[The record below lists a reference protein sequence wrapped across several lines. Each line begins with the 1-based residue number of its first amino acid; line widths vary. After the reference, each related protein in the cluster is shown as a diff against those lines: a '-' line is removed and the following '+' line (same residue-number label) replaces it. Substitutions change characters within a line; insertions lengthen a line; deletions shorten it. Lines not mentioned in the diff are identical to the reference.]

1 MLATSILLTVH
12 VSDLQKNSFKNM
24 SLKINDV
31 TLRDGNHAVSHSINL
46 KLIEKYCKIMDTAGL
61 YSVEVGHGNG
71 LGASSLQVGLC
82 AEKDVDMLTVAR
94 TNLKNTKLC
103 VHSIPSFATI
113 NKNLNKAIDIGV
125 DIFRIGTH
133 CTEADV
139 TERHINYLKNKN
151 KEVYGAL
158 MMIHM
163 TDSDT
168 ILNECKKIESY
179 GADGVI
185 LMDSVG
191 HFINDEVATL
201 ILKLRE
207 GLGADFE
214 IGFHAHNNLGMAII
228 NSIDALKSGVGMLD
242 GSAFGLGA
250 GAGNAQL
257 EVLLAVLNKK
267 QYSYSI
273 KPVVECANLVR
284 AEFPN
289 DMPRIDDSSLFSG
302 LYGVFSGFKKHVQ
315 RIALQYGL
323 NEHDIWFE
331 LGKNG
336 VIAGQ
341 EDLIV
346 DIALRLKT

>member
-1 MLATSILLTVH
+1 
-12 VSDLQKNSFKNM
+12 M

-31 TLRDGNHAVSHSINL
+31 TLRDGNHAVSHSIDL
-46 KLIEKYCKIMDTAGL
+46 KLIEKYCKTIDSGGL

-94 TNLKNTKLC
+94 ANLKNTRLC
-103 VHSIPSFATI
+103 VHTIPSFATI
-113 NKNLNKAIDIGV
+113 NKNLNAAIDIGV
-125 DIFRIGTH
+125 DIFRVGTH

-139 TERHINYLKNKN
+139 TERHINYLKSKN

-163 TDSDT
+163 TDFDT
-168 ILNECKKIESY
+168 ILSECKKIESY
-179 GADGVI
+179 GADGVV

-191 HFINDEVATL
+191 YFTNEEVS
-201 ILKLRE
+201 ILVAKLKE
-207 GLGADFE
+207 GLSLE
-214 IGFHAHNNLGMAII
+214 IGFHAHNNLGMAIN
-228 NSIDALKSGVGMLD
+228 NSMDALKAGAGILD

-257 EVLLAVLNKK
+257 EVLLAVLNKNGYN
-267 QYSYSI
+267 YSL
-273 KPVVECANLVR
+273 KPVVECANLIR
-284 AEFPN
+284 ARFPN
-289 DMPRIDDSSLFSG
+289 DMPRIDESSLFSG

-315 RIALQYGL
+315 RIALQYDL
-323 NEHDIWFE
+323 NEHDVWFE
-331 LGKNG
+331 LGKNS

-346 DIALRLKT
+346 DIALKLKA

>member
-1 MLATSILLTVH
+1 MNI
-12 VSDLQKNSFKNM
+12 
-24 SLKINDV
+24 KINDV
-31 TLRDGNHAVSHSINL
+31 TLRDGNHAVSHSIDL
-46 KLIEKYCKIMDTAGL
+46 KLIEKYCKTIDTAGL

-82 AEKDVDMLTVAR
+82 SEMDTDMLTVAR
-94 TNLKNTKLC
+94 TNLKHTKLC

-113 NKNLNKAIDIGV
+113 NKNLNAAIDIGV

-139 TERHINYLKNKN
+139 TERHINYLKNKD

-163 TDSDT
+163 TDFGT
-168 ILNECKKIESY
+168 ILSECKKIESY

-191 HFINDEVATL
+191 HFTNEEVSAL
-201 ILKLRE
+201 ILKLKK
-207 GLGADFE
+207 GLSIE
-214 IGFHAHNNLGMAII
+214 IGFHAHNNLGMAIT
-228 NSIDALKSGVGMLD
+228 NSIDALKCGAELLD
-242 GSAFGLGA
+242 ASAFGLGA

-257 EVLLAVLNKK
+257 EVLLAVLNK
-267 QYSYSI
+267 QGYSYSL
-273 KPVVECANLVR
+273 KHAVECANIIR
-284 AEFPN
+284 TQFPN
-289 DMPRIDDSSLFSG
+289 DMPRIDDSSLYSG

-315 RIALQYGL
+315 RIALQYDL

-331 LGKNG
+331 LGKNN

-346 DIALRLKT
+346 DIALKLKG

>member
-1 MLATSILLTVH
+1 M
-12 VSDLQKNSFKNM
+12 N
-24 SLKINDV
+24 LKINDV
-31 TLRDGNHAVSHSINL
+31 TLRDGNHAVSHSIDL
-46 KLIEKYCKIMDTAGL
+46 KLIEKYCKTIDTGNL

-82 AEKDVDMLTVAR
+82 AENDVDMLKVAR
-94 TNLKNTKLC
+94 ANLKNTRLC

-113 NKNLNKAIDIGV
+113 NKNLNVAIDIGV

-163 TDSDT
+163 TDFDT
-168 ILNECKKIESY
+168 ILSECRKIESY

-191 HFINDEVATL
+191 HFTNDEVLALVTK
-201 ILKLRE
+201 LKE
-207 GLGADFE
+207 GLT
-214 IGFHAHNNLGMAII
+214 IKVGFHAHNNLGMAIN
-228 NSIDALKSGVGMLD
+228 NSMDALKAGAEILD
-242 GSAFGLGA
+242 ASAFGLGA

-257 EVLLAVLNKK
+257 EVLLAVLNKHNYA
-267 QYSYSI
+267 YSL
-273 KPVVECANLVR
+273 KPVVECANLIR
-284 AEFPN
+284 AQFPN

-315 RIALQYGL
+315 RIALQYDL

-331 LGKNG
+331 LGKNN

-346 DIALRLKT
+346 DIALKLKS

>member
-1 MLATSILLTVH
+1 
-12 VSDLQKNSFKNM
+12 M

-31 TLRDGNHAVSHSINL
+31 TLRDGNHAVSHSIDL
-46 KLIEKYCKIMDTAGL
+46 KLIEKYCKTIDAGGL

-94 TNLKNTKLC
+94 ANLKNTRLC
-103 VHSIPSFATI
+103 VHTIPSFATI
-113 NKNLNKAIDIGV
+113 NKNLNAAINIGV
-125 DIFRIGTH
+125 DIFRVGTH

-139 TERHINYLKNKN
+139 TERHINYLKSKN

-163 TDSDT
+163 TDFDT
-168 ILNECKKIESY
+168 ILSECKKIESY
-179 GADGVI
+179 GADGVV

-191 HFINDEVATL
+191 HFTNDEVFSLVTK
-201 ILKLRE
+201 LKE
-207 GLGADFE
+207 GLSFE
-214 IGFHAHNNLGMAII
+214 IGFHAHNNLGMAIN
-228 NSIDALKSGVGMLD
+228 NSMDALKAGAGILD

-257 EVLLAVLNKK
+257 EVLLAVLNKNGYN
-267 QYSYSI
+267 YSL
-273 KPVVECANLVR
+273 KPVVECANLIR
-284 AEFPN
+284 ARFPN
-289 DMPRIDDSSLFSG
+289 DMPRIDESSLFSG

-315 RIALQYGL
+315 RIALQYNL
-323 NEHDIWFE
+323 NEHDIWYE
-331 LGKNG
+331 LGKNN

-346 DIALRLKT
+346 DIALKLKA

>member
-1 MLATSILLTVH
+1 
-12 VSDLQKNSFKNM
+12 M

-31 TLRDGNHAVSHSINL
+31 TLRDGNHAVSHSIDL
-46 KLIEKYCKIMDTAGL
+46 KLIEKYCKTIDAGGL

-82 AEKDVDMLTVAR
+82 AEKDMDMLTVAR
-94 TNLKNTKLC
+94 ANLKNTRLC

-113 NKNLNKAIDIGV
+113 NKNLNAAINIGV

-139 TERHINYLKNKN
+139 TERHINYLKNKK

-163 TDSDT
+163 AEFDT
-168 ILNECKKIESY
+168 ILSECKKIESY
-179 GADGVI
+179 GADGVV

-191 HFINDEVATL
+191 HFTNEEVFKLVA
-201 ILKLRE
+201 KLRE
-207 GLGADFE
+207 DLSFE
-214 IGFHAHNNLGMAII
+214 IGFHAHNNLGMAVN
-228 NSIDALKSGVGMLD
+228 NSMDALKAGAGILD

-257 EVLLAVLNKK
+257 EVLLAVLNK
-267 QYSYSI
+267 QGNNYPL
-273 KPVVECANLVR
+273 KPVVECANLIR
-284 AEFPN
+284 AHFPN
-289 DMPRIDDSSLFSG
+289 DMPRIDESSLFSG

-315 RIALQYGL
+315 RIALQYNL
-323 NEHDIWFE
+323 NEHDIWYE
-331 LGKNG
+331 LGKNN

-346 DIALRLKT
+346 DIALKLKA

>member
-1 MLATSILLTVH
+1 M
-12 VSDLQKNSFKNM
+12 N
-24 SLKINDV
+24 LKINDV
-31 TLRDGNHAVSHSINL
+31 TLRDGNHAVSHSIDI
-46 KLIEKYCKIMDTAGL
+46 KFIGKYCKTIDQAGL

-82 AEKDVDMLTVAR
+82 AENDIDMLTTAR
-94 TNLKNTKLC
+94 ASLKNTRLC

-113 NKNLNKAIDIGV
+113 NKNLNTAINLGV
-125 DIFRIGTH
+125 DVFRIGTH

-158 MMIHM
+158 MMIHL
-163 TDSDT
+163 TDFDT
-168 ILNECKKIESY
+168 LLSECKKIESY

-191 HFINDEVATL
+191 HFTNEEVSNL
-201 ILKLRE
+201 ISNLKKDL
-207 GLGADFE
+207 DFE
-214 IGFHAHNNLGMAII
+214 IGFHAHNNLGMAIS
-228 NSIDALKSGVGMLD
+228 NSLDALKCGAGILD

-257 EVLLAVLNKK
+257 EVLIAIFNKK
-267 QYSYSI
+267 TPVYSLKS
-273 KPVVECANLVR
+273 VVECANLIR
-284 AEFPN
+284 NQFPN
-289 DMPRIDDSSLFSG
+289 DLPRIDDSSLFSG

-315 RIALQYGL
+315 RIALQYDL

-331 LGKNG
+331 LGKNN

-341 EDLIV
+341 EDLII
-346 DIALRLKT
+346 DIALKLKVS

>member
-1 MLATSILLTVH
+1 M
-12 VSDLQKNSFKNM
+12 N
-24 SLKINDV
+24 LKINDV
-31 TLRDGNHAVSHSINL
+31 TLRDGNHAVSHSIDL
-46 KLIEKYCKIMDTAGL
+46 KLIEKYCKTIDNAGL

-82 AEKDVDMLTVAR
+82 AEKDIDMLTVAR
-94 TNLKNTKLC
+94 TNLKHTKLC

-113 NKNLNKAIDIGV
+113 NKNLKMAIDLGV
-125 DIFRIGTH
+125 DIFRVGTH

-139 TERHINYLKNKN
+139 TEQHINYLKDKK

-163 TDSDT
+163 TDFDS

-191 HFINDEVATL
+191 HFTNDEVSAL
-201 ILKLRE
+201 IMKLKAA
-207 GLGADFE
+207 LGIE
-214 IGFHAHNNLGMAII
+214 IGFHAHNNLGMAIT
-228 NSIDALKSGVGMLD
+228 NSTDALKCGAEILD
-242 GSAFGLGA
+242 ASAFGLGA

-257 EVLLAVLNKK
+257 EVLLAVLNK
-267 QYSYSI
+267 QGYSYNL
-273 KPVVECANLVR
+273 KPIVDCAKLVR
-284 AEFPN
+284 AKFPN
-289 DMPRIDDSSLFSG
+289 DIPKIDDSSLFSG

-315 RIALQYGL
+315 RIAMQYNL
-323 NEHDIWFE
+323 NEHDLWFE
-331 LGKNG
+331 LGKNY

-341 EDLIV
+341 EDLILE
-346 DIALRLKT
+346 IALKLKTK

>member
-1 MLATSILLTVH
+1 MNI
-12 VSDLQKNSFKNM
+12 
-24 SLKINDV
+24 KINDV
-31 TLRDGNHAVSHSINL
+31 TLRDGNHAVSHSIDL
-46 KLIEKYCKIMDTAGL
+46 KLIEKYCKTIDTAGL

-82 AEKDVDMLTVAR
+82 SEKDIDMLTVAR
-94 TNLKNTKLC
+94 ANLKHTKLC

-113 NKNLNKAIDIGV
+113 NKNLNAAIDIGV

-139 TERHINYLKNKN
+139 TERHINYLKNKD

-163 TDSDT
+163 TDFDT
-168 ILNECKKIESY
+168 ILSECKKIESY

-191 HFINDEVATL
+191 HFTNEEVSAL
-201 ILKLRE
+201 ILKLKE
-207 GLGADFE
+207 GLSIE
-214 IGFHAHNNLGMAII
+214 IGFHAHNNLGMAIT
-228 NSIDALKSGVGMLD
+228 NSTDALKCGAGLLD
-242 GSAFGLGA
+242 ASAFGLGA

-257 EVLLAVLNKK
+257 EVLLAVLNK
-267 QYSYSI
+267 QGYSYSL
-273 KPVVECANLVR
+273 KPVVDCANLVR
-284 AEFPN
+284 IQFPN

-315 RIALQYGL
+315 RIALQYDL
-323 NEHDIWFE
+323 NEHDIWLE
-331 LGKNG
+331 LGKNN

-346 DIALRLKT
+346 DIALKLKG

>member
-1 MLATSILLTVH
+1 
-12 VSDLQKNSFKNM
+12 M

-31 TLRDGNHAVSHSINL
+31 TLRDGNHAVSHSIDL
-46 KLIEKYCKIMDTAGL
+46 KLIEKYCKTIDAGGL

-94 TNLKNTKLC
+94 ANLKNTRLC
-103 VHSIPSFATI
+103 VHTIPSFATI
-113 NKNLNKAIDIGV
+113 NKNLNAAINIGV
-125 DIFRIGTH
+125 DIFRVGTH

-139 TERHINYLKNKN
+139 TERHINYLKSKN

-163 TDSDT
+163 TDFDT
-168 ILNECKKIESY
+168 ILSECKKIESY
-179 GADGVI
+179 GADGVV

-191 HFINDEVATL
+191 HFTNDEVFSLVTK
-201 ILKLRE
+201 LKE
-207 GLGADFE
+207 GLSFE
-214 IGFHAHNNLGMAII
+214 IGFHAHNNLGMAIN
-228 NSIDALKSGVGMLD
+228 NSMDALKAGAGILD

-257 EVLLAVLNKK
+257 EVLLAVLNKNGYN
-267 QYSYSI
+267 YSLE
-273 KPVVECANLVR
+273 PVVECANLIR
-284 AEFPN
+284 ARFPN
-289 DMPRIDDSSLFSG
+289 DMPRIDESSLFSG

-315 RIALQYGL
+315 RIALQYNL
-323 NEHDIWFE
+323 NEHDIWYE
-331 LGKNG
+331 LGKNN

-346 DIALRLKT
+346 DIALKLKE

>member
-1 MLATSILLTVH
+1 M
-12 VSDLQKNSFKNM
+12 N
-24 SLKINDV
+24 LKINDV
-31 TLRDGNHAVSHSINL
+31 TLRDGNHAVSHSIDL
-46 KLIEKYCKIMDTAGL
+46 KLIEKYCKTIDREGL

-82 AEKDVDMLTVAR
+82 LEKDNEMLTVAR
-94 TNLKNTKLC
+94 ANLKNTKLC

-113 NKNLNKAIDIGV
+113 NKNLNEAIDIGV

-133 CTEADV
+133 CSESDL
-139 TERHINYLKNKN
+139 TERHINYLKDKK

-163 TDSDT
+163 TDFDT

-191 HFINDEVATL
+191 HFTSDQVSSL
-201 ILKLRE
+201 ILKLKS
-207 GLGADFE
+207 GIGIE
-214 IGFHAHNNLGMAII
+214 IGFHAHNNLGMAIT
-228 NSIDALKSGVGMLD
+228 NSIDAVKCGANLLD
-242 GSAFGLGA
+242 ASAFGLGA

-257 EVLLAVLNKK
+257 EVLIAVLNKLG
-267 QYSYSI
+267 YSYSL
-273 KPVVECANLVR
+273 KPFVECANLIR
-284 AEFPN
+284 SNFPN
-289 DMPRIDDSSLFSG
+289 DMPMIDDSSLYSG

-315 RIALQYGL
+315 RIALQYDI
-323 NEHDIWFE
+323 NEHDIWYE
-331 LGKNG
+331 LGKNN

-346 DIALRLKT
+346 DIALKLKK

>member
-1 MLATSILLTVH
+1 M
-12 VSDLQKNSFKNM
+12 NM
-24 SLKINDV
+24 KINDV
-31 TLRDGNHAVSHSINL
+31 TLRDGNHAVSHSIDL
-46 KLIEKYCKIMDTAGL
+46 RLIEKYCKTIDTAGL

-82 AEKDVDMLTVAR
+82 SEKDADMLTVAR
-94 TNLKNTKLC
+94 TNLKHTKLC

-113 NKNLNKAIDIGV
+113 NKNLNVAIDIGV

-139 TERHINYLKNKN
+139 TERHINYLKDKG

-163 TDSDT
+163 TDFDT
-168 ILNECKKIESY
+168 ILGECKKIESY

-191 HFINDEVATL
+191 HFTSEEVSAL
-201 ILKLRE
+201 IMKLKE
-207 GLGADFE
+207 GLSIE
-214 IGFHAHNNLGMAII
+214 IGFHAHNNLGMAIT
-228 NSIDALKSGVGMLD
+228 NSTDALKCGAGLLD
-242 GSAFGLGA
+242 ASAFGLGA

-257 EVLLAVLNKK
+257 EVLLAVLNK
-267 QYSYSI
+267 QGYSYSL
-273 KPVVECANLVR
+273 KPVVECANIVR
-284 AEFPN
+284 AKFPN
-289 DMPRIDDSSLFSG
+289 DMPRIDESSLYSG

-315 RIALQYGL
+315 RIALQYNL

-331 LGKNG
+331 LGKNN

-346 DIALRLKT
+346 DIALKLKSKYLLNE